1 MLPPKEKEGGRK
13 MKALTLNHPGLTR
26 EALLRKADR
35 TPGAWIGI
43 RIAVLLLILAG
54 WKSSQAAEL
63 FGLTRWTVVKLIQRA
78 NKEGA
83 EAVLDR
89 ERIGRPPRINKA
101 VMKQLEAVLA
111 NSPRKVGIPRDR
123 WDGSVLAA
131 YLKKSF
137 HIEIHIRH
145 AQRIMKKV
153 GHSSKMPVCR

>member
-1 MLPPKEKEGGRK
+1 

-26 EALLRKADR
+26 ESLLRIADR

-54 WKSSQAAEL
+54 WKSSHAAEL
-63 FGLTRWTVVKLIQRA
+63 FGLTRWAVVKWIQRA

-89 ERIGRPPRINKA
+89 QRMGRPPRINSE
-101 VMKQLEAVLA
+101 VMKKIEEVLA
-111 NSPRKVGIPRDR
+111 DSPREVGIPRNR
-123 WDGSVLAA
+123 WDGNILAA
-131 YLKKSF
+131 YLKKTY

-145 AQRIMKKV
+145 AQRIVKRL
-153 GHSSKMPVCR
+153 GHSQQVRVYR